1 MKLSSV
7 FTAVFVGALFFV
19 SSMFAVAGE
28 TGTNKYV
35 IDTKGAH
42 AFVQFRVKHLGVSW
56 LYGRFNDFSGEFT
69 YDSAKPE
76 KSSVN
81 VSLDVASL
89 ETDHAER
96 NKHLRSS
103 DFLDVEK
110 YPSASFA
117 STSFTSTGE
126 NTYELKGKLTLFKTA
141 KDITVNV
148 VKVGEGADP
157 WGGYR
162 VGFEGKVNISPKDFG
177 VDMSPM
183 VETVELTLS
192 VEGIRQ

>member
-7 FTAVFVGALFFV
+7 FTTIFVGILLSV
-19 SSMFAVAGE
+19 SSLFVVAAE
-28 TGTNKYV
+28 TGSNKYV

-42 AFVQFRVKHLGVSW
+42 AFVQFRVKHLGISW
-56 LYGRFNDFSGEFT
+56 LYGRFNDFSGEFS

-76 KSSVN
+76 KSSVK
-81 VSLDVASL
+81 VSLNVASL

-110 YPSASFA
+110 YPSASFS
-117 STSFTSTGE
+117 STSFKSTGE
-126 NTYELKGKLTLFKTA
+126 NTYELKGNLTLFKAT
-141 KDITVNV
+141 KEITLDV

-162 VGFEGKVNISPKDFG
+162 VGFEGKTTISPKDFG